1 MSSPKRHHYVSQMHL
16 RRFAADPASPAPI
29 VHTLDVSTG
38 RPSRAA
44 VRDEAV
50 IGQYNR
56 LLPTSEVSPLYV
68 EETLGKLEGAVSRI
82 FDRIVERQPLSDEQ
96 RVHLAFFVYLQF
108 QRTPRGRTRW
118 IMQQGMTMALAGRLL
133 DSDRKES
140 SSTPEGSAREAA
152 EHLLAGTVKVTASW
166 NTEVLSM
173 FLGCEQ
179 IPVMLLQGM
188 TWVALRAPQD
198 EEFILCDHPV
208 HIYDPYA
215 PKERS
220 GGWFSSSMVQITM
233 PIDPR
238 ACLLLHPGISTWRE
252 VDASPE
258 AVRDL
263 NLKTYASAET
273 RIYGPSQGLLQS
285 IRTDSR
291 RHRDLVAMFTPRPPG
306 IMVLDS
312 QEDSEGP
319 SSVSWLA
326 GDQHPTIRRFRSAP
340 PSN

>member
-56 LLPTSEVSPLYV
+56 LLPTSDVSPLFV
-68 EETLGKLEGAVSRI
+68 EETFGQLEGAVSRI
-82 FDRIVERQPLSDEQ
+82 FDRIAEGQSLSDEQ

-108 QRTPRGRTRW
+108 QRTPRGRDRTRW
-118 IMQQGMTMALAGRLL
+118 MMEHGMTMALAGRLL
-133 DSDRKES
+133 DSDGKEAS
-140 SSTPEGSAREAA
+140 SVPEGSAREAA

-173 FLGCEQ
+173 FVGCEQ
-179 IPVMLLQGM
+179 IPLMLLQGM
-188 TWVALRAPQD
+188 TWVVLRAPGD

-220 GGWFSSSMVQITM
+220 GGWFSSPMVQITM
-233 PIDPR
+233 PIDPGV
-238 ACLLLHPGISTWRE
+238 CLLLHPGNSRWRE
-252 VDASPE
+252 VSASPE
-258 AVRDL
+258 AVRDI
-263 NLKTYASAET
+263 NLKTYASAER
-273 RIYGPSQGLLQS
+273 RIYGRSQGLLQS
-285 IRTDSR
+285 IRTDSKR
-291 RHRDLVAMFTPRPPG
+291 YRDLVAMFTPRPPG
-306 IMVLDS
+306 IMVLDHKKAVRS
-312 QEDSEGP
+312 
-319 SSVSWLA
+319 LA
-326 GDQHPTIRRFRSAP
+326 GSHG
-340 PSN
+340 